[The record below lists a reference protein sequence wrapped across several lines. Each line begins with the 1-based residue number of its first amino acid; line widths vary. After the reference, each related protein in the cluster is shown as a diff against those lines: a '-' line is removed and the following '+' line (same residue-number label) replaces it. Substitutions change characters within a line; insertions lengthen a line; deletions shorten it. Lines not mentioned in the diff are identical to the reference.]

1 MSCKFQKLQQGLV
14 VAEGLEVLARVFQLK
29 HDGSCVPSQKPACQ
43 FSFHV
48 HGMDNMKG
56 PCQIKVASGLPQIE
70 IPGIVPFC
78 SLHLS
83 HNTVSVEAVLSTSRT
98 RKVEITLGLGQAS
111 VAVLSGLQS
120 FSFISE
126 VRSETTRSTNRLT
139 VTKNSPNWIIFH

>member
-1 MSCKFQKLQQGLV
+1 
-14 VAEGLEVLARVFQLK
+14 
-29 HDGSCVPSQKPACQ
+29 
-43 FSFHV
+43 
-48 HGMDNMKG
+48 MKG

-111 VAVLSGLQS
+111 VAVEIQVLP
-120 FSFISE
+120 
-126 VRSETTRSTNRLT
+126 
-139 VTKNSPNWIIFH
+139 SPDGAPPAAGGRPVA